1 MWYYIYIHTCQ
12 YIYIYCIYVCNYTM
26 YKNHTNFTN
35 GFQMPHPLKAQVSG
49 IVFSGSKTPGA
60 PKKPKK
66 MIASALKSRTH
77 PAEVSEFFYGNFG
90 KRLEA
95 MGLVRPWQDY
105 NYRDNRQIVLK
116 MSHEKSPFC
125 FEVPKNL
132 QNIQRCSWNMCE
144 MCQLTSFLHPIS
156 YTDGDFRSH

>member
-1 MWYYIYIHTCQ
+1 MSKLSSSKTSKAFCDRSNHLRRWTKNKTKANPGDWESILTMYVILYIYT
-12 YIYIYCIYVCNYTM
+12 YVSVYIYCIYVCNYTM

-95 MGLVRPWQDY
+95 MGLVRP
-105 NYRDNRQIVLK
+105 
-116 MSHEKSPFC
+116 
-125 FEVPKNL
+125 
-132 QNIQRCSWNMCE
+132 
-144 MCQLTSFLHPIS
+144 
-156 YTDGDFRSH
+156 